1 VTVIERSTP
10 RRRQGSSL
18 VKRGQVLKGTSPRL
32 LSYLVSLAA
41 SGWKA
46 EEYDAILAVEP
57 FRTRFLFTISDAY
70 RNGIRIN
77 ARPGRIAWIRRWQ
90 RWAALR
96 RE

>member
-1 VTVIERSTP
+1 
-10 RRRQGSSL
+10 
-18 VKRGQVLKGTSPRL
+18 
-32 LSYLVSLAA
+32 
-41 SGWKA
+41 
-46 EEYDAILAVEP
+46 LAVEP